1 MDIIFKF
8 WDAWTKQFSDATK
21 SVIDSNA
28 AMAKAMVDNAEK
40 PYNWVKE
47 TIKKELGLTSHTY

>member
-8 WDAWTKQFSDATK
+8 WDAWTKQVSESTK
-21 SVIDSNA
+21 SVIDGNA
-28 AMAKAMVDNAEK
+28 AMTKAMVDYSEK

-47 TIKKELGLTSHTY
+47 TIKK

>member
-8 WDAWTKQFSDATK
+8 WDAWTKQFSDTTK

-40 PYNWVKE
+40 PYNCVKE
-47 TIKKELGLTSHTY
+47 TIKM